1 MSIKEVIVPSDVHPA
16 VGYAHAY
23 RVGNT
28 VYCAGQ
34 VALDLDRQI
43 VGRGDFEAQCVQTY
57 TNLQRVLAAA
67 GATLADVVKTT
78 TYITTLDH
86 LPILR
91 AVRPRFF
98 GDPGPAGTLLVVTSL
113 AHPDS
118 LIEVEAIAVVGG

>member
-1 MSIKEVIVPSDVHPA
+1 MLAKDVIVPSDVHPA
-16 VGYAHAY
+16 QGYAHAY

-34 VALDLDRQI
+34 VALDVDRQL
-43 VGRGDFEAQCVQTY
+43 VGKGDFEAQCVQTD

-78 TYITTLDH
+78 TFITDLDH
-86 LPILR
+86 LPTLR

-98 GDPGPAGTLLVVTSL
+98 GDPGPAGTLLVVKSL
-113 AHPDS
+113 ANPDY
-118 LIEVEAIAVVGG
+118 LIEVEAIAVIAS